1 MNKKI
6 VLILL
11 LVLTLSLTLAACEQ
25 HQHEFSDEWTYDKD
39 NHWHKA
45 ICGDTDEVSGTAKH
59 HMVGVPG
66 DTRLECDVCG
76 YFENPVTPTPDPEP
90 HKHTFASTLSS
101 DENGHWYEATCEHT
115 EAVEVI
121 AHSYVDGVCSAC
133 GWWSSATEVLI
144 ANISKS
150 DIWDY
155 TVSFKDVKLDVV
167 NLLSEGID
175 HPQITVSGE
184 LSLNMLPDGQLEGC
198 ACVEASGQTYKAV
211 LSQGTVYVIGED
223 FYGRYGLDELLQQN
237 GINIQAYIDELNAN
251 TQQIRQSVTELR
263 QIIDEFPADGQ
274 IGEILTSL
282 VKSDETKSNA
292 DISVYYIDTELLRTL
307 NSMLA
312 TTTVSEYVNGLLA
325 ELQGTP
331 LGVLLGDDINGLPN
345 KVYSL
350 LKRTI
355 LQTMTDLRLENFT
368 VDDLIDQINGIITN
382 YYPDKNVTTIDE
394 LLVALGIDLAEIA
407 KPLGVNL
414 QGVTVKQLLEVCS
427 MMSPEFLWNSFQKD
441 ETAKI
446 SAVEIKDTLTALI
459 QTYGDKTLYEVA
471 LENNAELTA
480 EQLYAYVDAIADWL
494 DNNTSAEFYV
504 DNEGRLQQ
512 IAVAVEGQTV
522 ALKYNGELKHSYSD
536 IIEQVNGYF
545 DSLESSVG

>member
-1 MNKKI
+1 
-6 VLILL
+6 
-11 LVLTLSLTLAACEQ
+11 
-25 HQHEFSDEWTYDKD
+25 
-39 NHWHKA
+39 
-45 ICGDTDEVSGTAKH
+45 
-59 HMVGVPG
+59 
-66 DTRLECDVCG
+66 
-76 YFENPVTPTPDPEP
+76 
-90 HKHTFASTLSS
+90 
-101 DENGHWYEATCEHT
+101 
-115 EAVEVI
+115 
-121 AHSYVDGVCSAC
+121 
-133 GWWSSATEVLI
+133 
-144 ANISKS
+144 
-150 DIWDY
+150 
-155 TVSFKDVKLDVV
+155 
-167 NLLSEGID
+167 
-175 HPQITVSGE
+175 
-184 LSLNMLPDGQLEGC
+184 
-198 ACVEASGQTYKAV
+198 
-211 LSQGTVYVIGED
+211 
-223 FYGRYGLDELLQQN
+223 
-237 GINIQAYIDELNAN
+237 
-251 TQQIRQSVTELR
+251 
-263 QIIDEFPADGQ
+263 
-274 IGEILTSL
+274 
-282 VKSDETKSNA
+282 
-292 DISVYYIDTELLRTL
+292 
-307 NSMLA
+307 MLA

-382 YYPDKNVTTIDE
+382 YYPDKNVNTIDE

-446 SAVEIKDTLTALI
+446 SAVEIKDTLTALV
-459 QTYGDKTLYEVA
+459 QAYCDKTLYEVA